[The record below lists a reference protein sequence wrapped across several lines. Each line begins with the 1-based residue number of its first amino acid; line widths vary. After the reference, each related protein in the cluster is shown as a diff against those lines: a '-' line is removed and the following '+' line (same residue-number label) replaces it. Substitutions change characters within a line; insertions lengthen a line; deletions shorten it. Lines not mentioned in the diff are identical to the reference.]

1 MAYNG
6 MIHKLMG
13 TTRNVINI
21 NQTQTGGDNIV
32 QAQSINIT
40 QTISGDGNTVVGITV
55 NDGSKDEHEEDMSE
69 DELAAKSDLFEKT
82 SDGGV
87 AMSDVNLRIAEG
99 LISQACENGYIK
111 RRVYYPNGFTK
122 DDKEEVNRM
131 ANEVYEGQ
139 RKEAARMAHEFHED
153 QRKAEK
159 IKRWKVHNMY
169 GISNNTNVLGETIG
183 EFYWVYDEDGE
194 VCLEQNCGNTV
205 KHYYHLDVAA
215 RSKTKNISSQ
225 IQWDGSGR
233 SHNLFYDEAEGQVY
247 VLIPRKCN
255 TYISQFK
262 QVELVKLRG
271 KTKVATSD
279 GFGYNFQSYDV
290 HYDSH
295 ADCIYRIDPYRTL
308 IFDASMTQWDI
319 ICEWVRE
326 NYMDIIAAGIG
337 TLIYFARR
345 FFW

>member
-1 MAYNG
+1 MADNS
-6 MIHKLMG
+6 MFHRLMG

-55 NDGSKDEHEEDMSE
+55 NDGSKDEHQEDMSE
-69 DELAAKSDLFEKT
+69 DELAAKTDLFEKT
-82 SDGGV
+82 SEGGI

-99 LISQACENGYIK
+99 LINQAHEDGYITK
-111 RRVYYPNGFTK
+111 KVYDSGLTK
-122 DDKEEVNRM
+122 DQEEEVARM
-131 ANEVYEGQ
+131 TRELHEGQ
-139 RKEAARMAHEFHED
+139 RKEAARMAHKFRED
-153 QRKAEK
+153 QRAAEK
-159 IKRWKVHNMY
+159 IKHWKVHNIY

-225 IQWDGSGR
+225 IQWDGVGR
-233 SHNLFYDEAEGQVY
+233 SHNLFYDPDDGQVY
-247 VLIPRKCN
+247 ILLPKKGN

-262 QVELVKLRG
+262 CVTLAKLRG

-295 ADCIYRIDPYRTL
+295 ADCIYKIDPYRTL

>member
-1 MAYNG
+1 MANG
-6 MIHKLMG
+6 MLHSLMG

-21 NQTQTGGDNIV
+21 KQTQTGGDNIV

-55 NDGSKDEHEEDMSE
+55 NDGSKDEPEDMSK
-69 DELAAKSDLFEKT
+69 DDLAAKSDLFEKT
-82 SDGGV
+82 SEGGV
-87 AMSDVNLRIAEG
+87 AMTDWNFRIAES
-99 LISQACENGYIK
+99 LINQAHENGYTTK
-111 RRVYYPNGFTK
+111 KVCDSGLTK
-122 DDKEEVNRM
+122 DQEEEVNRM
-131 ANEVYEGQ
+131 TRQ
-139 RKEAARMAHEFHED
+139 LHED
-153 QRKAEK
+153 QRKAREN
-159 IKRWKVHNMY
+159 KRWKVHNIY
-169 GISNNTNVLGETIG
+169 GISNNTNVFGETIG
-183 EFYWVYDEDGE
+183 EFYWVYDDYGE
-194 VCLEQNCGNTV
+194 VCLEQNNGNTV

-225 IQWDGSGR
+225 IQWDGVGR
-233 SHNLFYDEAEGQVY
+233 SHNLFYDPEDGQVY
-247 VLIPRKCN
+247 ILLPKRGN

-262 QVELVKLRG
+262 CVTLAKLRG

-295 ADCIYRIDPYRTL
+295 SDCIYQIDPYRRL
-308 IFDASMTQWDI
+308 IFDASMTQL
-319 ICEWVRE
+319 
-326 NYMDIIAAGIG
+326 DIIAAGIG

>member
-1 MAYNG
+1 MANS
-6 MIHKLMG
+6 MINRLMG
-13 TTRNVINI
+13 TTCNVINI
-21 NQTQTGGDNIV
+21 KQTQTGGDNIV
-32 QAQSINIT
+32 QSQSINIT

-55 NDGSKDEHEEDMSE
+55 NDGSKDEPEDMSK
-69 DELAAKSDLFEKT
+69 DEAAAKSDLFEKT
-82 SDGGV
+82 SEGGV
-87 AMSDVNLRIAEG
+87 AMTDWNFRIAED
-99 LISQACENGYIK
+99 LINQAHENGYTTK
-111 RRVYYPNGFTK
+111 KVCDSGLTK
-122 DDKEEVNRM
+122 DQEEEVNRM
-131 ANEVYEGQ
+131 T
-139 RKEAARMAHEFHED
+139 REFHEGW
-153 QRKAEK
+153 RKAREN
-159 IKRWKVHNMY
+159 KRWKVHNIY
-169 GISNNTNVLGETIG
+169 GISNNTNAFGETIG
-183 EFYWVYDEDGE
+183 EFYWVYDDDGE
-194 VCLEQNCGNTV
+194 VCLEQNSGNTV

-225 IQWDGSGR
+225 IQWDGVGR
-233 SHNLFYDEAEGQVY
+233 SHNLFYDPEDGQVY
-247 VLIPRKCN
+247 ILLPKKGN

-262 QVELVKLRG
+262 YVMLVKLRG

-295 ADCIYRIDPYRTL
+295 ADCIYKIDPYHTL